1 MKDRLQKLVTSI
13 VENEKSVEI
22 SEVTENGVINLTIK
36 VDPNDMGKVIGKS
49 GKVIKALRNVMKI
62 LAMKQNTK
70 VFVNLSET
78 P

>member
-1 MKDRLQKLVTSI
+1 MKDKLQKLVKSI

-22 SEVTENGVINLTIK
+22 SESAENGVINLTIK
-36 VDPNDMGKVIGKS
+36 VDPTDMGKVIGKS

-62 LAMKQNTK
+62 VAMKQNAK